1 MDMEAMAAQ
10 LLQVMESMPSKALQH
25 KLGDYS
31 RGEFFLL
38 NYLHKNGRAT
48 WPSMMSEA
56 MQTSTARIA
65 AALNNLERKR
75 YVIRESDAGDGRR
88 KLVRLTSEGVTFLE
102 EHRMKALENIRKL
115 LVGLGEYD
123 ASEYLRIT
131 QRIELISRDFI
142 RDHDLL

>member
-1 MDMEAMAAQ
+1 MEMEAMAEE
-10 LLQVMESMPSKALQH
+10 LLRVMEALPSKALQH

-38 NYLHKNGRAT
+38 NYLHKNGGAA